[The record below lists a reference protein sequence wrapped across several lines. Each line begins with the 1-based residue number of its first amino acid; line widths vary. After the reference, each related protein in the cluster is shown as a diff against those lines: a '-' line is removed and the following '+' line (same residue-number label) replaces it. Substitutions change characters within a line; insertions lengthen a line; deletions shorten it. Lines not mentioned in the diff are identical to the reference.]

1 MISENRLW
9 ENTLSS
15 QPLCFNLF
23 GELAT
28 DLDLATKFFKE
39 ILPNKIDV
47 VTNILFEYSEWRE
60 DKNFTGDKSAF
71 DVFIEYKKNNKTG
84 FLGIEV
90 KYAESLREET
100 TSKAHETFEKHKK
113 EYLALTTN
121 KIFKDG
127 SDSLSIPPLSQ
138 IWRDHLLALAILKN
152 RVYDEG
158 AFIFLYPRINSSCEK
173 AVNEYKNLLVNS
185 KNAYFEAMYLDDYIN
200 TLNNIANTKWS
211 TELKERYLGF

>member
-1 MISENRLW
+1 M
-9 ENTLSS
+9 
-15 QPLCFNLF
+15 
-23 GELAT
+23 
-28 DLDLATKFFKE
+28 
-39 ILPNKIDV
+39 
-47 VTNILFEYSEWRE
+47 
-60 DKNFTGDKSAF
+60 
-71 DVFIEYKKNNKTG
+71 
-84 FLGIEV
+84 
-90 KYAESLREET
+90 
-100 TSKAHETFEKHKK
+100 
-113 EYLALTTN
+113 TTN

-127 SDSLSIPPLSQ
+127 SIDSLSIPPLSQ

-152 RVYDEG
+152 KVYDEG